1 MAGAPGA
8 ATGERVTSI
17 WTIGH
22 STRSLEELV
31 DLLRGHGITVLADVR
46 TLPGSKRHPQFDR
59 EALEEELPR
68 HGLRYVHFRAL
79 GGLRRPLA
87 DSPNLAWRN
96 SAFRGYADYMQTETW
111 ERAVGELLDLAAT
124 ERVAVMCAEAVPWR
138 CHRSLLAD
146 ALVVRGVEVRHITGK
161 GAPAVHS
168 LTSFAHVEGRRVTY
182 PGSGQL
188 PLG

>member
-1 MAGAPGA
+1 VAG

-17 WTIGH
+17 WTVGH

-31 DLLRGHGITVLADVR
+31 DLLREQAITVLADVR
-46 TLPGSKRHPQFDR
+46 TLPGSKRHPQFDL
-59 EALEEELPR
+59 ESLEEELPR

-96 SAFRGYADYMQTETW
+96 SAFRGYADYMQTLEW

-124 ERVAVMCAEAVPWR
+124 DRVAVMCAEAVPWR

-146 ALVVRGVEVRHITGK
+146 GLVVRGVEVRHITGK

-168 LTSFAHVEGRRVTY
+168 LTSFAHVEGLRVTY